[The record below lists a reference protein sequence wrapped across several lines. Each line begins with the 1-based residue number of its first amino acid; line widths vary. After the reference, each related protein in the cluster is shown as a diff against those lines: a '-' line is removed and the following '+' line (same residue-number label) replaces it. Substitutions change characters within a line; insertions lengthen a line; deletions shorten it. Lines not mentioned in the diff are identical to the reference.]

1 MPKDETHNPATHTSV
16 GTKHKI
22 KPQYNTKTHKLVT
35 TKGGGVKVV
44 PKSYKGPGYEAEE
57 TKKTELVDA
66 VKQVM
71 AREATE
77 APLKD
82 KHPQASP
89 KRSVS
94 ADNAPQTVMDTINKI
109 AKTSKAAKVHGQTV
123 DQTTA
128 IAIQKVMK
136 ALTDKNA
143 KKMEE
148 TINKDAE
155 GFMGMAKFSLEQIK

>member
-1 MPKDETHNPATHTSV
+1 M
-16 GTKHKI
+16 
-22 KPQYNTKTHKLVT
+22 
-35 TKGGGVKVV
+35 
-44 PKSYKGPGYEAEE
+44 
-57 TKKTELVDA
+57 VDT

-71 AREATE
+71 ERGEYNVP
-77 APLKD
+77 PLKD
-82 KHPQASP
+82 KTTQASP

-94 ADNAPQTVMDTINKI
+94 ADNAAQTVMDTINKI